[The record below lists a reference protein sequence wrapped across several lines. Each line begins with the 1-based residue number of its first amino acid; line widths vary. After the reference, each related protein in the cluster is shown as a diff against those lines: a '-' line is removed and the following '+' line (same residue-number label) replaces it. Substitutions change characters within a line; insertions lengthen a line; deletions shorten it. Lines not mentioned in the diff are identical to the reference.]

1 MFQGAEIVRMAKEMA
16 QHASL
21 RQAEIAR
28 NVANADTPGYRAK
41 DVLPFEEVYTAA
53 PVQQPRITR
62 AGHMSG
68 LDPVSMTASYVD
80 ARSEPSPNGNSV
92 SLETEMLK
100 AAEVRQ
106 SHGLAL
112 AVYQTSLD
120 LMRTALGR
128 GR

>member
-1 MFQGAEIVRMAKEMA
+1 MFEGAEIVQIAKELA
-16 QHASL
+16 RHAGL
-21 RQAEIAR
+21 RQAEISR

-41 DVLPFEEVYTAA
+41 DVLPFQDVYGSDTGLTARATRPGHMAGLA
-53 PVQQPRITR
+53 PVVR
-62 AGHMSG
+62 
-68 LDPVSMTASYVD
+68 DPTIIDM
-80 ARSEPSPNGNSV
+80 RSEPSPNGNSV

-112 AVYQTSLD
+112 AVYKSSLD
-120 LMRTALGR
+120 MMRTALGR